1 MGIADV
7 IVRREIDQRLGFG
20 QLAQAV
26 VVLALLEFG
35 LKGFWQFHDYK
46 YKERRVV
53 FSPDVPEESGGIF
66 LWFSK
71 NPSTALRETNNK
83 RYSLVLRRDRNN
95 FLTTDRAPHK
105 KTQPFARLGF

>member
-1 MGIADV
+1 MRLVKKGFVMGIADV

-20 QLAQAV
+20 QLAQGV

-53 FSPDVPEESGGIF
+53 FSPDGNGILF
-66 LWFSK
+66 ILFAKQNKKIQW
-71 NPSTALRETNNK
+71 TAGLA
-83 RYSLVLRRDRNN
+83 S
-95 FLTTDRAPHK
+95 HK

>member
-1 MGIADV
+1 MRKAYV

-20 QLAQAV
+20 QLAQGV

-53 FSPDVPEESGGIF
+53 FSPDGNGILF
-66 LWFSK
+66 ILFAKQNKKIQW
-71 NPSTALRETNNK
+71 TAGLA
-83 RYSLVLRRDRNN
+83 S
-95 FLTTDRAPHK
+95 HK
-105 KTQPFARLGF
+105 KTQPFARLGFYSIVNRISRLTRLLCCLSSR